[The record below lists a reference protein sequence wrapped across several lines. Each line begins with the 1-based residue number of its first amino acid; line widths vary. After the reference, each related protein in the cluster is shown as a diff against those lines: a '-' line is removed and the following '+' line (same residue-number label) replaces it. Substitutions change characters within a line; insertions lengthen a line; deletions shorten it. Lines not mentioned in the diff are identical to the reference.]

1 MVKAWGGDK
10 DVVDSSVEL
19 FPFEYCH
26 SRTLAKSSAGGKK
39 RSSYSGSSSS
49 GSSMSSQASSS
60 ATVSASAVSSFGH
73 GVLGVPAALQLLQA
87 LQAGIN
93 GLIGGGRC
101 FMSACLVGVVLP
113 QFPKVYL
120 RSVGCDAPGDDVVIG
135 SSSLVEAVPTLGDS
149 HCCCRRSS
157 MNAGVGELVK
167 LCVGACG
174 DCVSAGCCCALPG
187 LSRARLVPVVT
198 NGERA
203 PRDVGASRW
212 ATSSCDG
219 SFSSGS
225 SANWTLGSRV
235 PGSSLAHTL
244 CAGKVEV

>member
-1 MVKAWGGDK
+1 MRGLTDHSARSGRLVF
-10 DVVDSSVEL
+10 EL

-39 RSSYSGSSSS
+39 RSSYSGLMAMSNIV
-49 GSSMSSQASSS
+49 GESM
-60 ATVSASAVSSFGH
+60 
-73 GVLGVPAALQLLQA
+73 
-87 LQAGIN
+87 N
-93 GLIGGGRC
+93 R
-101 FMSACLVGVVLP
+101 
-113 QFPKVYL
+113 
-120 RSVGCDAPGDDVVIG
+120 G

-174 DCVSAGCCCALPG
+174 DC
-187 LSRARLVPVVT
+187 

-225 SANWTLGSRV
+225 SANWTLDKYIVPPMSPIANVAHSFNLKSRKTTRNSSGS
-235 PGSSLAHTL
+235 GS
-244 CAGKVEV
+244 

>member
-1 MVKAWGGDK
+1 MPLGVRRRSQVEGQSWLQGKAGF
-10 DVVDSSVEL
+10 SSRTDLGSTGALSWNSQRVFEL

-60 ATVSASAVSSFGH
+60 ATSWRLRRSRSSSASSG
-73 GVLGVPAALQLLQA
+73 PAGGYKWPHRGRSLLLQQSSP
-87 LQAGIN
+87 LFTRCVYS
-93 GLIGGGRC
+93 IGVAAMAARHSSSCTRG
-101 FMSACLVGVVLP
+101 
-113 QFPKVYL
+113 KT
-120 RSVGCDAPGDDVVIG
+120 G

-149 HCCCRRSS
+149 NCCCRRSS

-174 DCVSAGCCCALPG
+174 DC
-187 LSRARLVPVVT
+187 

-244 CAGKVEV
+244 RAGEVEV